1 MCGRPSGA
9 TLHTVGRSP
18 DGQLLPV
25 AQVDGDRYADWD
37 DIYSDNVAWIYRM
50 MYAKV
55 GNRPD
60 AEDLT
65 TEVFLAALRPLR
77 TGAHRAEVRGY
88 LAVTAQS
95 KLASYWRRRLGVE
108 ATSIDQATALRRL
121 EGPPAESDV
130 ALRARRLLDGLP
142 ERYRQILELRFLDA
156 LSVNDAA
163 RAMGIGVANAKVLQH
178 RALRMAGK
186 TGSAGPAGID

>member
-1 MCGRPSGA
+1 MCGRPFGA
-9 TLHTVGRSP
+9 TLPIVGRSSES
-18 DGQLLPV
+18 QLSPV
-25 AQVDGDRYADWD
+25 HEVDGDRYADWD
-37 DIYSDNVAWIYRM
+37 DIYSDNVARIYRM

-108 ATSIDQATALRRL
+108 ATTIDQATALRLL
-121 EGPPAESDV
+121 EDSPPESD
-130 ALRARRLLDGLP
+130 AGPRARRLLDGLQ
-142 ERYRQILELRFLDA
+142 ERYRRILELRFLDA
-156 LSVNDAA
+156 LSVKDAA
-163 RAMGIGVANAKVLQH
+163 QAMGVSVANAKLLQH

-186 TGSAGPAGID
+186 TGSAELAGID